1 MRLLLWLVALMA
13 TAIGI
18 AVTARFNPGNVVLF
32 YPPHRIDMSL
42 NLFVVLTALLFL
54 MVYVLARTLSATL
67 NMPRRVAAYRLR
79 KREREANKGLRDALK
94 ALFEGRFGHA
104 EKAAMKAA
112 ELPENA
118 GLAALIGA
126 RAAHRMREPARRD
139 SWLAGVMHDNAL
151 KTARLMT
158 MTELLVDDHQP
169 EEALAAVAELNATG
183 QRHIHALQWSMK
195 AQQQARN
202 WPEVLRLVRTLD
214 KRKALH
220 PALSK
225 RLREMAYESLLG
237 EGAHDAE
244 SLRRVWSQVPAEER
258 GQPAIAARAAAA
270 FNARG
275 LHEEARGIA
284 EDSLRNSWDER
295 VLRAWRDAAGQ
306 PGSPALLAQIERCEH
321 WLRTR
326 PNDAEL
332 ALTLGS
338 LCLQQKLWGKA
349 QRYLEQAL
357 SDVRDARLGRE
368 AHLKLAQMHEA
379 LGQEELAAVHYRL
392 CALTGATGPAPVS
405 AMRVMP
411 FSL

>member
-1 MRLLLWLVALMA
+1 
-13 TAIGI
+13 
-18 AVTARFNPGNVVLF
+18 
-32 YPPHRIDMSL
+32 
-42 NLFVVLTALLFL
+42 
-54 MVYVLARTLSATL
+54 
-67 NMPRRVAAYRLR
+67 
-79 KREREANKGLRDALK
+79 
-94 ALFEGRFGHA
+94 
-104 EKAAMKAA
+104 
-112 ELPENA
+112 
-118 GLAALIGA
+118 
-126 RAAHRMREPARRD
+126 
-139 SWLAGVMHDNAL
+139 
-151 KTARLMT
+151 
-158 MTELLVDDHQP
+158 
-169 EEALAAVAELNATG
+169 VAELNATG

-220 PALSK
+220 PTLSK

-258 GQPAIAARAAAA
+258 FQSAIAARAAAA

-357 SDVRDARLGRE
+357 SDVRDARSGRE

-392 CALTGATGPAPVS
+392 CALTGVGGSAPVPS
-405 AMRVMP
+405 RGALAGV
-411 FSL
+411 L